1 MDKISI
7 PNEDV
12 VAMDAIAPGV
22 AGMRL
27 LLVNVYLVSRT
38 SGEWMLRYD
47 QAVTTRHHVVNKSR
61 CPV

>member
-47 QAVTTRHHVVNKSR
+47 QAVTTRHH
-61 CPV
+61 